1 MTRAQRVVV
10 FLWDGMRPDHVRP
23 DLTPNLHRLAADGTW
38 YRRSAPAFPSFTIA
52 NMTSLATGAYPSKH
66 GVFANELP
74 TFSSRRSPILNDVF
88 KDLEGLRA
96 PKGGRI
102 LPVKTLAEALSEAG
116 KKVVTVGSGPLG
128 HGALFDPE
136 RTARAAI
143 HTTFAWPRAL
153 AEEVSERFGAPPTK
167 AVGDR
172 EGDEWVTEVLLRY
185 VLPELEP
192 DVVLVYCNEPDTT
205 QHARGLGSP
214 EALGM
219 IRGNDE
225 QLGRVLDA
233 VDASGVPTAVLVV
246 SDHGHH
252 TVSGFVDLGEEL
264 REGGFARE
272 LADGRLFY
280 GEVDSELTVEDG
292 PGAEE
297 LAGRLGAW
305 LAGRSWLDALF
316 CWAKDGVDLPPGAV
330 PLEKLWNDEL
340 RVPPSATA
348 AATFLFSCSW
358 TDATNER
365 GVPGSALYRVSG
377 VASAEGFMKMP
388 ERIPGFGAL
397 VSSHGSLNPYDLNN
411 TLVLGGAGIRRQGAV
426 EVPAGIVD
434 VAPTVLSLLGLPP
447 LPEADGRALTEAF
460 EGGPEPEAIEVCSE
474 ELAKLPGGPLVRNW
488 VGATAYLARRAD
500 GATTWR

>member
-1 MTRAQRVVV
+1 
-10 FLWDGMRPDHVRP
+10 MRPDHVRP
-23 DLTPNLHRLAADGTW
+23 DLTPHLHGLASGGTW

-52 NMTSLATGAYPSKH
+52 NMTSLATGAYPGKH

-74 TFSSRRSPILNDVF
+74 TFSSRRSPILNNVF
-88 KDLEGLRA
+88 EDLEGLRRTE
-96 PKGGRI
+96 GGRV

-143 HTTFAWPRAL
+143 HTTFTWPEPL
-153 AEEVSERFGAPPTK
+153 AEEVVERFGEPPEK
-167 AVGDR
+167 KVGDR

-233 VDASGVPTAVLVV
+233 VDEGGVPTAVAVV

-252 TVSGFVDLGEEL
+252 TVSGLVDVQEEL
-264 REGGFARE
+264 REGGFAEE
-272 LADGRLFY
+272 LAGGRLIY

-292 PGAEE
+292 PGAAE
-297 LAGRLGAW
+297 LAEKVGAW
-305 LAGRSWLDALF
+305 LAGRPWLDALF
-316 CWAKDGVDLPPGAV
+316 CWKGDGSDFPPNSV
-330 PLEKLWNDEL
+330 PMERLWNDEL
-340 RVPPSATA
+340 RVPTRANA
-348 AATFLFSCSW
+348 AATYLFSCSW
-358 TDATNER
+358 TDAASSHDI
-365 GVPGSALYRVSG
+365 PGSGLYRASG
-377 VASAEGFMKMP
+377 ITSTDGFMRMP
-388 ERIPGFGAL
+388 EKIPGFGSL
-397 VSSHGSLNPYDLNN
+397 VSSHGSLNPYDMNN
-411 TLVLGGAGIRRQGAV
+411 TLVLGGAGIRSRGIV

-460 EGGPEPEAIEVCSE
+460 EGGPEPEDVEVRSE
-474 ELAKLPGGPLVRNW
+474 EPANLPGGPLGRNW
-488 VGATAYLARRAD
+488 VGDTAYLDRRA
-500 GATTWR
+500 GR